1 MSLQGTRVAPEARR
15 EHDAS
20 VARLADE
27 LRAARSPRLRK
38 RTSNLF
44 RPRGSGARGLDVAG
58 LARVLSV
65 DPDRREADVEGMT
78 TYEDL
83 VRATLPHGLIPL
95 VVPQLKTITLGG
107 AVTGL
112 GIESSSFRNGMPHE
126 SVLELEVLTG
136 DGRIVVATPDNEHRD
151 LFRGFPNSYGTL
163 GYALRLKILLEPVK
177 PFVELRHVRYH
188 DRDTY
193 FRALTE
199 ACDSGEH
206 DF

>member
-78 TYEDL
+78 TNKDL
-83 VRATLPHGLIPL
+83 GRAPLPHGLMPL

-107 AVTGL
+107 AVAGL
-112 GIESSSFRNGMPHE
+112 GIESSSFRNGLPHE
-126 SVLELEVLTG
+126 SVLEMHVLTG
-136 DGRIVVATPDNEHRD
+136 HARVLTLPPDGEHAE
-151 LFRGFPNSYGTL
+151 LFAGLPNNYGTPR
-163 GYALRLKILLEPVK
+163 YALR
-177 PFVELRHVRYH
+177 
-188 DRDTY
+188 
-193 FRALTE
+193 
-199 ACDSGEH
+199 
-206 DF
+206 

>member
-83 VRATLPHGLIPL
+83 VRATLPHGLMPL
-95 VVPQLKTITLGG
+95 CH
-107 AVTGL
+107 
-112 GIESSSFRNGMPHE
+112 SSRPSRWAAPW
-126 SVLELEVLTG
+126 
-136 DGRIVVATPDNEHRD
+136 PDSASSR
-151 LFRGFPNSYGTL
+151 RRS
-163 GYALRLKILLEPVK
+163 A
-177 PFVELRHVRYH
+177 
-188 DRDTY
+188 
-193 FRALTE
+193 A
-199 ACDSGEH
+199 ACRTSR
-206 DF
+206 